1 MFVLKLCF
9 VILFMIPVLYLS
21 IRFTSNLA
29 DDVLMRRKNAAG
41 RKELPLKEDCLSLLR
56 GRTARERAR
65 RLPRS
70 GISLIHSVR
79 MHFLQGSRAEL

>member
-41 RKELPLKEDCLSLLR
+41 RKELP
-56 GRTARERAR
+56 
-65 RLPRS
+65 
-70 GISLIHSVR
+70 
-79 MHFLQGSRAEL
+79 